1 MCSSVGEVYEMGYLD
16 SSVNIKDKE
25 SMDGFTEDKSK
36 KGGKGWMSEKWK
48 QQCL

>member
-36 KGGKGWMSEKWK
+36 KGGKG
-48 QQCL
+48 